1 MKLKGKV
8 ALITGGTSG
17 IGEASARRF
26 AAEGAR
32 VFVLGRNL
40 DRGNEVVESIRRSG
54 GQGDFVVCDVSN
66 EESIRQAFSRVMEA
80 AGQVDILLNSA
91 GIAPGGTVETLSTQQ
106 WEEIFRVNV
115 TSVYLFSSLAV
126 PVMRAAGGGNI
137 INVGSSAGT
146 VGAWGLHGYSASKG
160 AVVQLSRSMAAEYA
174 RENIRV
180 NCLCPGATKTPM
192 MDSLGE
198 QDLQDFAEMIP
209 AGRMAEP
216 DEIAGAALFLA
227 SEDSSFMYGAVLL
240 VDGGFTAI

>member
-1 MKLKGKV
+1 M
-8 ALITGGTSG
+8 
-17 IGEASARRF
+17 
-26 AAEGAR
+26 
-32 VFVLGRNL
+32 
-40 DRGNEVVESIRRSG
+40 
-54 GQGDFVVCDVSN
+54 
-66 EESIRQAFSRVMEA
+66 
-80 AGQVDILLNSA
+80 
-91 GIAPGGTVETLSTQQ
+91 
-106 WEEIFRVNV
+106 
-115 TSVYLFSSLAV
+115 
-126 PVMRAAGGGNI
+126 
-137 INVGSSAGT
+137 
-146 VGAWGLHGYSASKG
+146 
-160 AVVQLSRSMAAEYA
+160 QLSRSMAAEYA